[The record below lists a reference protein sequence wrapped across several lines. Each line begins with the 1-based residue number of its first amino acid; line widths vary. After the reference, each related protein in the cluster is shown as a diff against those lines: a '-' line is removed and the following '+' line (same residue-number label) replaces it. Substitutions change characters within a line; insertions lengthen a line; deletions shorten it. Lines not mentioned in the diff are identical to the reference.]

1 LLRRKAPQA
10 FTFRMAWYP
19 LPSLIALA
27 GWIYIFATSGSTYIL
42 GGLASLAAGI
52 VAYVAWSRFRSA
64 ASRP

>member
-1 LLRRKAPQA
+1 
-10 FTFRMAWYP
+10 
-19 LPSLIALA
+19 LA